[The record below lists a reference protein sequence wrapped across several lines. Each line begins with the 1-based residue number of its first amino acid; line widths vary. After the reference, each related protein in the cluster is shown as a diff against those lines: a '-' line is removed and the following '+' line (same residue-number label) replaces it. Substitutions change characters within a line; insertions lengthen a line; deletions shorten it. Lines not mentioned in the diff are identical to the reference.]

1 VSKKR
6 NLKRGAQRPFRFC
19 IISLGCAKNTVDAN
33 GMAVL
38 LLRAGYRS
46 TDDPKN
52 ADYVIVNTCGFIN
65 PAREESLETLRDLAG
80 ALKSGQKLIAAG
92 CWAQRQPDVL
102 VKNVPQINGVIGTR
116 VWAEIVPFL
125 QNLDA
130 EHNQSTQVFV
140 ERLLSTMPEEAN
152 APGYAISGASS
163 FLKIADGCNR
173 TCSFCAIPAIKGQ
186 HVSRTMQSILRDARE
201 LQSLG
206 VQEINLIAQDT
217 TYYGYDLGVRDG
229 LAQLLERMV
238 VEVPEVPWIRILYAF
253 PGFVSPR
260 LIETIAR
267 NRQILPYIDIPL
279 QHAHPEVLRRMKRP
293 ADIAEV
299 RRTIAKLRHAMPD
312 VAIRTTLIVGFPGET
327 EEEFQVLL
335 DFIKEMEFDRVG
347 VFTYSHEM
355 GTSAGKLRDDVLPEV
370 KQARREML
378 MITQQAIS
386 QVRNRKLIGQRL
398 QVLLEGEGD
407 DLTVGRSYRDAPEI
421 DGMVLIQDKLTPG
434 HMVTVEVT
442 EALEYDLM
450 AKVVSDTHYS
460 R

>member
-6 NLKRGAQRPFRFC
+6 NLKGGAQRPFRFC
-19 IISLGCAKNTVDAN
+19 IVSLGCAKNTVDAN

-46 TDDPKN
+46 TDNPKN
-52 ADYVIVNTCGFIN
+52 ADFVIVNTCGFIH

-80 ALKSGQKLIAAG
+80 SLKSGQKLIAAG

-102 VKNVPQINGVIGTR
+102 LQNVPQINGVIGTR
-116 VWAEIVPFL
+116 VWTEIVPFL
-125 QNLDA
+125 QNLSA
-130 EHNQSTQVFV
+130 NHNQSTQVFV
-140 ERLLSTMPEEAN
+140 ERPLATMPEEAD
-152 APGYAISGASS
+152 APGYAISGPSA

-186 HVSRTMQSILRDARE
+186 HVSRAMKSILHDARE

-229 LAQLLERMV
+229 LAQLLEQMV
-238 VEVPEVPWIRILYAF
+238 VEIPEVPWIRLLYAF

-267 NRQILPYIDIPL
+267 NPQILPYIDIPL

-299 RRTIAKLRHAMPD
+299 RQTIAKLRDAMPD

-327 EEEFQVLL
+327 EKEFQVLL
-335 DFIKEMEFDRVG
+335 DFVKEMEFDRVG
-347 VFTYSHEM
+347 VFIYSHEK
-355 GTSAGKLRDDVLPEV
+355 GTSAGKLRDDVLQEV
-370 KQARREML
+370 KQSRRETL

-386 QVRNRKLIGQRL
+386 QARNRNLIGQRL

-407 DLTVGRSYRDAPEI
+407 NLTVGRSYRDAPEI
-421 DGMVLIQDKLTPG
+421 DGMVLIPGKLTPG

-442 EALEYDLM
+442 DALEYDLV
-450 AKVVSDTHYS
+450 AKIVSDAHYS